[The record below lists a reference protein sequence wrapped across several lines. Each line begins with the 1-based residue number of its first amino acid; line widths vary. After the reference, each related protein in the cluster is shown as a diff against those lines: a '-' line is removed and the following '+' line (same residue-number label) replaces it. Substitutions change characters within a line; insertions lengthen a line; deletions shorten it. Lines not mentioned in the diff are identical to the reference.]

1 MSSNELCY
9 VCTSVL
15 EISAASKNP
24 ISETTIKMNEQT
36 IYNLISIVKA
46 KGFCGYC
53 SLNKADLIA
62 LLLEQSNQEMPIP
75 PLRTNNHKKRPVHL
89 VKIFLHQE
97 EMDNFEERC
106 VKKQGK

>member
-1 MSSNELCY
+1 M
-9 VCTSVL
+9 
-15 EISAASKNP
+15 
-24 ISETTIKMNEQT
+24 SETIIKMNEQ
-36 IYNLISIVKA
+36 IICNLISIAKA
-46 KGFCGYC
+46 KGFCRYC

-75 PLRTNNHKKRPVHL
+75 PLRTNNHKKRPVYL

-106 VKKQGK
+106 VTKQGK

>member
-1 MSSNELCY
+1 M
-9 VCTSVL
+9 
-15 EISAASKNP
+15 
-24 ISETTIKMNEQT
+24 SETIIKMNEQ
-36 IYNLISIVKA
+36 IICNLISIVKA
-46 KGFCGYC
+46 KGFCRYC

-106 VKKQGK
+106 VTKQGK